1 MSTLAKGI
9 PVYADLSVRVSF
21 LRLNFHS
28 GCAAR

>member
-9 PVYADLSVRVSF
+9 PVYADLNVRVSL